1 MKTEGWCPYRFLK
14 FDKVKFWSNRGKV
27 SHLPYRFSKNDK
39 AWYNIT
45 NMEKSLYTIQDA
57 STMLGISGQVLRR
70 LCNSGLI
77 PNVRRNKRG
86 FRVLE
91 DWQIDYAR
99 TILGLRQAGLSQ
111 AELKQYTRL
120 FRQGKATLAERKAML
135 ETQKRQLWQELEDR
149 QQGIDFLERQT
160 ELIDQELTKGQEQT
174 AGQVL
179 PEEQN

>member
-1 MKTEGWCPYRFLK
+1 
-14 FDKVKFWSNRGKV
+14 
-27 SHLPYRFSKNDK
+27 
-39 AWYNIT
+39 
-45 NMEKSLYTIQDA
+45 MEQETTFCTIQQA
-57 STMLGISGQVLRR
+57 SAQLGVAGHALRL

-77 PNVRRNKRG
+77 PNVRRNSYG

-120 FRQGKATLAERKAML
+120 FRQGKDTLAERKAML

-149 QQGIDFLERQT
+149 QQGIDFLERQA
-160 ELIDQELTKGQEQT
+160 ELIDQELTKGQERT
-174 AGQVL
+174 MGQEL
-179 PEEQN
+179 PKEQN

>member
-1 MKTEGWCPYRFLK
+1 MPYRFL
-14 FDKVKFWSNRGKV
+14 
-27 SHLPYRFSKNDK
+27 KNDK

-57 STMLGISGQVLRR
+57 SAVLGISGQVLRR

-77 PNVRRNKRG
+77 PNVRRNGHG

-99 TILGLRQAGLSQ
+99 TILGLRQAGMGQ
-111 AELKQYTRL
+111 AELKKYTRL
-120 FRQGKATLAERKAML
+120 FRQGKETLAERKALL

-149 QQGIDFLERQT
+149 QQGIDFLERQV
-160 ELIDQELTKGQEQT
+160 ELLEQEQT
-174 AGQVL
+174 KAQDL
-179 PEEQN
+179 PKEQN